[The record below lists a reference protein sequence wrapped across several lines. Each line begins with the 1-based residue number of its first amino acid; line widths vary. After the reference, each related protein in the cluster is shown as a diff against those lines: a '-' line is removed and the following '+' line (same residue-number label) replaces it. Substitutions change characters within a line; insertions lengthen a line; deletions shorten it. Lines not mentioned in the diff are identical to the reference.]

1 MQNEYYDPVVTAFK
15 NLFNA
20 KDTPHHIRIS
30 ILLNR
35 IQTGNSD
42 SKVKIERIRAS
53 TNDHEIQEI
62 KKSLPALMFN
72 GKFNTRNEQGIIE
85 HSGLCI
91 FDFDK
96 YESEEVLNK
105 ERLRIQADKFT
116 YACFL
121 SPSGKGLKV
130 LVKIPKS
137 SKEEHYRRFHAYK
150 NYINSDYFDDA
161 NSNLSRVCFDSYDQR
176 LFWRPES
183 KVFESI
189 EAEEE
194 KNYTKH
200 VPVVLLTDTRAK
212 IERIM
217 KFDFQCSFVS
227 GSRSNYI
234 FKVACCFCEYDI
246 SKDDAESYLLDFQEA
261 DFKQDE
267 IIRIIRSAYKKSE
280 NNTKKFFENNH
291 LKEVIKKKIKEGND
305 VKEISKEL
313 NVGED
318 SVKDVK
324 KEVQESE
331 TIFWKIKKT
340 RNGKEV
346 EVINNVLRDF
356 LASNGFNKYYPEKSE
371 KFVFVKITQNK
382 VKVISS
388 SQIKDFILNWLDERG
403 HVDVWNM
410 MTGNR
415 KFFQDDFLNFVP
427 PIDLRMLNDTKDVS
441 YIPYQNG
448 ILEVKKESVKLIQYL
463 DIDLYV
469 WENQII
475 NRDFESLDDFTNDF
489 QDLVSKV
496 TNEDQARTK
505 ALESTIGY
513 LIHAY
518 KDKTHQKAVIFNDQ
532 EIDDNPNG
540 GSGKSLLVTAL
551 SKFRNVV
558 KIDGKHFNPMKSDFV
573 YQRVNLDT
581 QILAFDDVK
590 RNFEFEQLFAIITEG
605 ITVNRKNKDEIF
617 IPFDRSPKVVIT
629 TNYVIAGAGESHDR
643 RRHEIEFYQYFHKNR
658 SPLKIYGKLLFD
670 QWNSLDWS
678 KFDNYMIYCLQL
690 YLKNGLI
697 ASPSINV
704 EAKRFISSTCKEFF
718 DFMHENF
725 IELNKVIYNSDAY
738 HLFIKENRSFK
749 DLDTRKF
756 IKWVDAYCLY
766 KGYKLKK
773 GKDNKGRWLMIVTK
787 PEEEDQFTLDLN
799 N

>member
-1 MQNEYYDPVVTAFK
+1 
-15 NLFNA
+15 
-20 KDTPHHIRIS
+20 
-30 ILLNR
+30 
-35 IQTGNSD
+35 
-42 SKVKIERIRAS
+42 
-53 TNDHEIQEI
+53 
-62 KKSLPALMFN
+62 MFN

-137 SKEEHYRRFHAYK
+137 TKEEHYRRFHAYK
-150 NYINSDYFDDA
+150 KYINSDYFDDA

-217 KFDFQCSFVS
+217 KFDFQCSFVA

-280 NNTKKFFENNH
+280 NNTKKFFENNQ

-388 SQIKDFILNWLDERG
+388 SQISPNRRW
-403 HVDVWNM
+403 WN
-410 MTGNR
+410 
-415 KFFQDDFLNFVP
+415 D
-427 PIDLRMLNDTKDVS
+427 
-441 YIPYQNG
+441 Y
-448 ILEVKKESVKLIQYL
+448 
-463 DIDLYV
+463 
-469 WENQII
+469 NQ
-475 NRDFESLDDFTNDF
+475 
-489 QDLVSKV
+489 
-496 TNEDQARTK
+496 
-505 ALESTIGY
+505 
-513 LIHAY
+513 
-518 KDKTHQKAVIFNDQ
+518 
-532 EIDDNPNG
+532 
-540 GSGKSLLVTAL
+540 
-551 SKFRNVV
+551 
-558 KIDGKHFNPMKSDFV
+558 
-573 YQRVNLDT
+573 
-581 QILAFDDVK
+581 
-590 RNFEFEQLFAIITEG
+590 
-605 ITVNRKNKDEIF
+605 
-617 IPFDRSPKVVIT
+617 
-629 TNYVIAGAGESHDR
+629 
-643 RRHEIEFYQYFHKNR
+643 
-658 SPLKIYGKLLFD
+658 
-670 QWNSLDWS
+670 
-678 KFDNYMIYCLQL
+678 
-690 YLKNGLI
+690 
-697 ASPSINV
+697 
-704 EAKRFISSTCKEFF
+704 
-718 DFMHENF
+718 
-725 IELNKVIYNSDAY
+725 
-738 HLFIKENRSFK
+738 
-749 DLDTRKF
+749 
-756 IKWVDAYCLY
+756 
-766 KGYKLKK
+766 
-773 GKDNKGRWLMIVTK
+773 
-787 PEEEDQFTLDLN
+787 
-799 N
+799 

>member
-20 KDTPHHIRIS
+20 TDTPFHVRVS
-30 ILLNR
+30 QLMNR
-35 IQTGNSD
+35 IKTGQSD
-42 SKVKIERIRAS
+42 SKRKVEQMRNS
-53 TNDHEIQEI
+53 TNRDEIEKI
-62 KKSLPALMFN
+62 KKSLPALLFN
-72 GKFNTRNEQGIIE
+72 GKFNTRTDHGIIE

-96 YESEEVLNK
+96 YESQEVLNT

-137 SKEEHYRRFHAYK
+137 TKEEHYRRYHDYK
-150 NYINSDYFDDA
+150 NYIDSDYFDDK
-161 NSNLSRVCFDSYDQR
+161 NSNLSRACFESYDPD
-176 LFWRPES
+176 LYYCPES
-183 KVFESI
+183 IVYEGI
-189 EAEEE
+189 QQEEE
-194 KNYTKH
+194 KTYHKSN
-200 VPVVLLTDTRAK
+200 PVVLLTDTNAK

-217 KFDFQCSFVS
+217 KFNFGGSFVA
-227 GSRSNYI
+227 GNRSDYL

-246 SKDDAESYLLDFQEA
+246 SRDEAESYLIDFQEA
-261 DFKQDE
+261 DFRQDE
-267 IIRIIRSAYKKSE
+267 ILKIIRSAYKRSS
-280 NNTKKFFENNH
+280 NNPKKFFENH
-291 LKEVIKKKIKEGND
+291 QLKEIIKKRIKEGKD
-305 VKEISKEL
+305 PKDISKDLKVDE
-313 NVGED
+313 E
-318 SVKDVK
+318 SVNDVK
-324 KEVQESE
+324 KEVNEAE

-340 RNGKEV
+340 KRGDEI
-346 EVINNVLRDF
+346 EIINNIFREF
-356 LASNGFNKYYPEKSE
+356 LTSNGFNKYYPEKTE
-371 KFVFVKITQNK
+371 TPVFVKVTQNK
-382 VKVISS
+382 VRIISTN
-388 SQIKDFILNWLDERG
+388 QIKDFILNWLEEKKHIDI
-403 HVDVWNM
+403 WNYLSGK
-410 MTGNR
+410 TLYFSD
-415 KFFQDDFLNFVP
+415 KFLDFLY
-427 PIDLRMLNDTKDVS
+427 PIHLKMIQDTKDIA

-448 ILEVKKESVKLIQYL
+448 ILEVKKDSVKLIQYL

-475 NRDFESLDDFTNDF
+475 NRDFEPLDHFTNDF

-670 QWNSLDWS
+670 QWDNLDWS

-725 IELNKVIYNSDAY
+725 IELNKIIHNSDAY

-756 IKWVDAYCLY
+756 IKWIDAYCLY

-773 GKDNKGRWLMIVTK
+773 GKDNKGRWFMVVTK
-787 PEEEDQFTLDLN
+787 PEEEDQFALDLN